1 MPDHAD
7 TARLSPDARRGEIAA
22 VLANGVLRLH
32 ERAALP
38 TAEQL
43 ENSGKPAQDGLAI
56 PGETRLSVR
65 VG

>member
-1 MPDHAD
+1 MSDCAD
-7 TARLSPDARRGEIAA
+7 SVRLSPDARRGEIAA
-22 VLANGVLRLH
+22 ILANGILRLH

-38 TAEQL
+38 TAEQPDNRG
-43 ENSGKPAQDGLAI
+43 ESDPDGLAI